1 MRKCFPPVSWL
12 FSRAEKHKSHE
23 WNEWTFGL
31 QDPGKQPTN
40 RWKTFEHGKNWVNL
54 EKNENRLLFL
64 TKSLFSI
71 IKKLL
76 ATSVFL
82 LVTSVFREQFSVKKW
97 SFVDLRATGERPE
110 NYFCMKMLVFWC
122 FWGEIEIFL
131 VKSRQGVCKS
141 RPKVEICNPW
151 QDFTRKIEISP
162 QSHQKSSI
170 WMQKYVLWLSKVVC
184 NTTENF
190 VA

>member
-1 MRKCFPPVSWL
+1 MYFQIVF
-12 FSRAEKHKSHE
+12 FSYEINKWRY
-23 WNEWTFGL
+23 
-31 QDPGKQPTN
+31 
-40 RWKTFEHGKNWVNL
+40 
-54 EKNENRLLFL
+54 
-64 TKSLFSI
+64 
-71 IKKLL
+71 LL
-76 ATSVFL
+76 ASTAKTSSS
-82 LVTSVFREQFSVKKW
+82 VTKYLPNHLPCFIHHKVRKPKKTSKRVHALAYKW
-97 SFVDLRATGERPE
+97 SFVVLRPTCERPE

>member
-1 MRKCFPPVSWL
+1 MAAIWSLTTWFMSKRREFQKSKVVTKWLKGSVNFKRKFPIWQGSI
-12 FSRAEKHKSHE
+12 
-23 WNEWTFGL
+23 
-31 QDPGKQPTN
+31 
-40 RWKTFEHGKNWVNL
+40 
-54 EKNENRLLFL
+54 
-64 TKSLFSI
+64 SLFYFCFQPFVVRCDFYI
-71 IKKLL
+71 ELY
-76 ATSVFL
+76 
-82 LVTSVFREQFSVKKW
+82 VKANLTTKIWKQNIQW
-97 SFVDLRATGERPE
+97 SFVVLRPTCERPE